1 MTNTDAG
8 YPERV
13 SRSEEEEKLLKEIR
27 EEKERL
33 WLEIQELRRQI
44 IDVDNEL
51 AALDES
57 NDEDMRAEKE
67 NQRVHRTGRNK
78 FNDNPKEGI
87 KFLQQQGKIG
97 QSAEDVAK
105 YLLKGEFLNKRAIGD
120 YLGEGKEF
128 NIDVLKK
135 FIGLQ
140 DFTGKN
146 IVGAL
151 RVFLA
156 SFHLPGEAQKI
167 DRMMQFFANRYVECN
182 PSGTLVNT
190 DTCYILAY
198 STIMLNT
205 SLHNPSV
212 KDKLTIEKF
221 ISMNRGIDGG
231 KDLPPDLLTD
241 IYEDVK
247 KEAFKIPGGNGVNE
261 FAETFDNPEKTGW
274 LTKEGGKYKSRH
286 KRWFILKEGMLYY
299 FKQSGDEE
307 LIGTIPLQLD
317 LKVRPVEDPKAPPN
331 CFEIYSE
338 TGVIKAWKKDSDK
351 RAVPG
356 NHDSYRLQA
365 PSEDEQKEWILAIND
380 AISTLNENDSVQQRK
395 KRILSAVKGLDLPGM
410 E

>member
-241 IYEDVK
+241 
-247 KEAFKIPGGNGVNE
+247 
-261 FAETFDNPEKTGW
+261 
-274 LTKEGGKYKSRH
+274 
-286 KRWFILKEGMLYY
+286 
-299 FKQSGDEE
+299 EE